1 MGAIILIWLFSKNF
15 KCSNP
20 KNSEH
25 AWKSKVQDALRVMH
39 EEESGRERWERER
52 ERWGQREREGLIV
65 KSVGNEPESLCV
77 CERVC

>member
-1 MGAIILIWLFSKNF
+1 VGAIILIWLFSKNF

-39 EEESGRERWERER
+39 EEESERGSERGGGRKTERETGRGRER
-52 ERWGQREREGLIV
+52 V
-65 KSVGNEPESLCV
+65 
-77 CERVC
+77 